1 MARLIDR
8 QAHLASLAA
17 MFADRAAIAAATAD
31 IDPTVQL
38 SDWLKRLEELHGL
51 PYRYLVANDRFLPN
65 EAIRFFQID
74 FNWLHALVE
83 GACSI
88 GHASDAEAAQHAVTR
103 LKLHAAARRGVSAND
118 GPIAVTGF
126 LLRSQVVPGWPKLE
140 VVPYDKAGAELIDM
154 VRMDLLSPSILLY
167 MVVGTI
173 DHVVIREPAIGLH
186 SGIDI
191 DGGKPLRY
199 VTVSVTAPAGTK
211 PGDQLDGVSA
221 SVDYRAGNRR
231 VLRINALADRIE
243 NLLDQ
248 NKANNGPNG
257 EALPFTAA
265 EFALEMIEGTQ
276 EVTFRSEPAPGK

>member
-1 MARLIDR
+1 MARLINR
-8 QAHLASLAA
+8 AALLQGLAGML
-17 MFADRAAIAAATAD
+17 ADRGAVAAATAE
-31 IDPTVQL
+31 IDPTIQL
-38 SDWLKRLEELHGL
+38 SDWLKRLGQLHGL
-51 PYRYLVANDRFLPN
+51 PYRYLVPNDRFLPN
-65 EAIRFFQID
+65 ESIRFFHMD
-74 FNWLHALVE
+74 SNWLNALVE

-88 GHASDAEAAQHAVTR
+88 GHASDAEAKQHAVTR
-103 LKLHAAARRGVSAND
+103 HKLHASAQRGLSAEE
-118 GPIAVTGF
+118 GTATVTGF

-140 VVPYDKAGAELIDM
+140 VVPYDKAGAELVDV

-173 DHVVIREPAIGLH
+173 DHVIIREPAIGLH

-199 VTVSVTAPAGTK
+199 VTVPATAPQGTK

-221 SVDYRAGNRR
+221 SVDFRSGNRR
-231 VLRINALADRIE
+231 VLRINALANSVK

-248 NKANNGPNG
+248 HKANNRPNG

-265 EFALEMIEGTQ
+265 EFAIEMIEGTQ
-276 EVTFRSEPAPGK
+276 EVTFRETAPGK